1 MTHFG
6 RQGHIILV
14 NSLLTPVLAKVRTT
28 AADLILTV
36 LTNYS
41 DVHTGCDRTE
51 PDTEIERRL
60 NVNAESGND
69 ASNCGR
75 DVGGRISSF
84 LAPTQPCQV
93 CIAL

>member
-41 DVHTGCDRTE
+41 DVHTGCDRNGARYGDRE
-51 PDTEIERRL
+51 KIK
-60 NVNAESGND
+60 
-69 ASNCGR
+69 C
-75 DVGGRISSF
+75 
-84 LAPTQPCQV
+84 
-93 CIAL
+93 